1 MALQGTLDTFE
12 LPDVLRLLSSTK
24 KTGRLRLQTDR
35 GDGNVWVDEGLVVGV
50 ASPSSSDGEMSEALF
65 DLLRSREG
73 SFVFQAGEL
82 APAPGLPTDVEP
94 LLVAAEER
102 LTEWREIEKVVPSMY
117 AHVRLAEEL
126 PAPQVTIDADAWRTV
141 TAIGSGVSVA
151 ELGRTL
157 DLSEVGVCR
166 LVRDLVELGL
176 GTVTDDAPAVTTPA
190 ASSWDSVA
198 ADRFKPIE
206 FDDPVPA
213 TAAPAFEPELP
224 ARDRTGALSFDPSDL
239 LGDADD
245 AADDAGEAVDDDL
258 APVTPLRSRS
268 DDLSFDDDLGGGSE
282 SADEMDD
289 EEADEV
295 ARQLAKLSP
304 RAAQAVAAAAAAETE
319 DERNAALEALDDET
333 DETVNRSLLLKFLGS
348 PRG

>member
-12 LPDVLRLLSSTK
+12 LPDVLRLLSTTK
-24 KTGRLRLQTDR
+24 KSGRLRLQTDR

-50 ASPSSSDGEMSEALF
+50 ASPSSSEGEMSEGLF

-73 SFVFQAGEL
+73 SFVFQADEE
-82 APAPGLPTDVEP
+82 APSPGLPTDVEP

-102 LTEWREIEKVVPSMY
+102 LAEWREIEKVVPSMY
-117 AHVRLAEEL
+117 AHVRLAESL

-151 ELGRTL
+151 DLGRTL

-176 GTVTDDAPAVTTPA
+176 GTVTDDAPAVTSPA
-190 ASSWDSVA
+190 ASSWDSAASDRFTPIEFNDPVPAAPAPAYETEPVA
-198 ADRFKPIE
+198 ADRTE
-206 FDDPVPA
+206 
-213 TAAPAFEPELP
+213 
-224 ARDRTGALSFDPSDL
+224 ALSFDPSDL
-239 LGDADD
+239 IGGEPGDE
-245 AADDAGEAVDDDL
+245 AGEQVDDL
-258 APVTPLRSRS
+258 APVTPLRTRS
-268 DDLSFDDDLGGGSE
+268 DGPSFDDDLLGGSDG
-282 SADEMDD
+282 ADEMDD

-319 DERNAALEALDDET
+319 AERNAALEALDDET

>member
-12 LPDVLRLLSSTK
+12 LPDVLRLLSTTK

-35 GDGNVWVDEGLVVGV
+35 GDGNVWVDEGLVVDV
-50 ASPSSSDGEMSEALF
+50 ASPSSAEGEMSESLF

-73 SFVFQAGEL
+73 SFVFQADER
-82 APAPGLPTDVEP
+82 APTPGLPTDVEP

-102 LTEWREIEKVVPSMY
+102 LAEWREIEKVVPSMY

-151 ELGRTL
+151 DLGRSL
-157 DLSEVGVCR
+157 DLSEVAVCR

-176 GTVTDDAPAVTTPA
+176 GSVSDDAPVVGAPVATN
-190 ASSWDSVA
+190 WDSVA
-198 ADRFKPIE
+198 TDRFKPLE
-206 FDDPVPA
+206 FDDPAP
-213 TAAPAFEPELP
+213 TSPAPAFDPEVSS
-224 ARDRTGALSFDPSDL
+224 ADHTGPLSFDSSDL
-239 LGDADD
+239 LGGADES
-245 AADDAGEAVDDDL
+245 DDVAVEPVDDL

-268 DDLSFDDDLGGGSE
+268 EGASLDDDLDQVAGAS
-282 SADEMDD
+282 DEMDD

-319 DERNAALEALDDET
+319 AERNAALEALDDET